1 MTDGV
6 LGRGAELDAAGTAFD
21 HLGTGP
27 TALLIEGPAGIGKT
41 AFWHASIALAL
52 DRGARLLTTRA
63 AEAEARLAFSGL
75 ADLLGDL
82 DDLIAE
88 LPAPQ
93 RRALDLALLRAEP
106 DETAVDPR
114 AVAAGTTTILRR
126 LAGERPLVVAID
138 DAQWL
143 DSTTADAL
151 MFAARRLGDAP
162 VGFVATVRTPVR
174 TPATLLGLAQALPN
188 VRIRTITLGPLGV
201 SSLYHLFVAR
211 LGRELP
217 RATIE
222 RIAEVSGG
230 NPFHAL
236 EIARQVV
243 AGGPLDAASP
253 LPLPE
258 SILDAA
264 RDRIRKL
271 PPATRAA
278 LLRVAAL
285 NRPTTALVPA
295 AELAAAEAD
304 GLVQVGFDGRIGF
317 SHPLFGAAVYCDA
330 TPCDRRVVHSSLA
343 AVVTDP
349 EERARHE
356 ALASTGPDAAV
367 AARLADAGRRARARG
382 ATAAAAE
389 LAELAVRLTPLDAED
404 DRLRREI
411 EHAGDLHA
419 AGQTLRAQEVL
430 EHAVR
435 WAAPGELREDARL
448 QLGLI
453 CRQTDHAQ
461 SIAHCEA
468 ALANA
473 TTTELRARAE
483 ATLGLLYEATDTEEA
498 SRHSAA
504 AATLFQ
510 EIGDD
515 WAWSD
520 ATIGHCWHELLLGHG
535 PDETTF
541 QRALAV
547 QASERRAG
555 GRWGVVP
562 MVWALAHDDLER
574 ARASFAMGLELARQ
588 AGIEGELGLL
598 RGVIAQIDLWRGDY
612 RAADAGAEEAVELA
626 RLGGSPMTLADA
638 LRLRANIDGFRG
650 RFDRARETLGP
661 AWAELGRPDEGRF
674 TQATQAIL
682 GHIAYALGDAEAA
695 DRHFTAASASLE
707 AANIHEY
714 VGYRFLGDHA
724 EAVLALGDLDRA
736 GAIIGVMD
744 RQAARFPRPWT
755 LAVRARAR
763 GLLLA
768 ARGDL
773 DAAIDAFDESVARH
787 DRLDAPYELGR
798 TLLARASVHR
808 RRTEKRLAK
817 EALERA
823 LALFETSGAEPWA
836 ERARTELSRIRFR
849 STPTEL
855 TETEQQMASLA
866 ALGRTNREIA
876 AAMFVSPKTV
886 EARLASVY
894 GKLGIR
900 SRAELGALMAAR
912 TMPLTEPAPEGVLA
926 AIS

>member
-6 LGRGAELDAAGTAFD
+6 LGRGAELEAAGAAFD
-21 HLGTGP
+21 QFGSGP

-75 ADLLGDL
+75 ADLLADL

-88 LPAPQ
+88 LPGPQ
-93 RRALDLALLRAEP
+93 RRALDLALLRVEP
-106 DETAVDPR
+106 DDTAVDPR

-126 LAGERPLVVAID
+126 LAGERPVVVAID

-174 TPATLLGLAQALPN
+174 TPATLLGLAEALPN
-188 VRIRTITLGPLGV
+188 VRIRTIALGPLGV
-201 SSLYHLFVAR
+201 NSLYHLFVAR
-211 LGRELP
+211 LGKELP

-236 EIARQVV
+236 EIARQVI
-243 AGGPLDAASP
+243 AGGPLDASAP
-253 LPLPE
+253 LPLPD

-285 NRPTTALVPA
+285 NRATTAVVPA
-295 AELAAAEAD
+295 ADLVAAEAD
-304 GLVQVGFDGRIGF
+304 GLVQVGFDGRIAF

-330 TPCDRRVVHSSLA
+330 TPCDRRVVHASLA

-356 ALASTGPDAAV
+356 ALASTGPDAGV
-367 AARLADAGRRARARG
+367 ADRLAEAGRRARARG
-382 ATAAAAE
+382 ATSAAAE
-389 LAELAVRLTPLDAED
+389 LAELAVRLTPLDVEN

-411 EHAGDLHA
+411 EHASHLHA
-419 AGQTLRAQEVL
+419 AGQTVRAQEVL
-430 EHAVR
+430 EGAVT
-435 WAAPGELREDARL
+435 WAAPGELREEARL

-453 CRQTDHAQ
+453 CRQTNHAQ
-461 SIAHCEA
+461 SIAHCET

-473 TTTELRARAE
+473 TTTDLRARAE
-483 ATLGLLYEATDTEEA
+483 ATLGLLYEATDTEQA
-498 SRHSAA
+498 ARHSAA
-504 AATLFQ
+504 AAALFE
-510 EIGDD
+510 EIGDE

-520 ATIGHCWHELLLGHG
+520 AAIGHCWHELLLGHG
-535 PDETTF
+535 PDQTTF
-541 QRALAV
+541 ERALAV
-547 QASERRAG
+547 QAGERRAG

-562 MVWALAHDDLER
+562 MVWALAHDDLDR
-574 ARASFAMGLELARQ
+574 ARASFSRGLEMCRQ

-598 RGVIAQIDLWRGDY
+598 RGVIAQIDLWQGDY
-612 RAADAGAEEAVELA
+612 AAADAGADEAVELA

-674 TQATQAIL
+674 TQATEAIL
-682 GHIAYALGDAEAA
+682 GHIAHATGDAEAA
-695 DRHFTAASASLE
+695 DWHFSAATAALE
-707 AANIHEY
+707 ATNIHEY
-714 VGYRFLGDHA
+714 VGYRFQGDHV
-724 EAVLALGDLDRA
+724 EAVLALGDVDRA
-736 GAIIGVMD
+736 EAMLAVMD
-744 RQAARFPRPWT
+744 RQAAALPRPWL

-763 GLLLA
+763 GLIAA

-773 DAAIDAFDESVARH
+773 DAAIDAFDEAASVHA
-787 DRLDAPYELGR
+787 RLDSPYELGR

-817 EALERA
+817 EALEQA
-823 LALFETSGAEPWA
+823 LALFEASGAEPWA
-836 ERARTELSRIRFR
+836 ERARAELSRIRFR

-855 TETEQQMASLA
+855 TETEQQVASLA
-866 ALGRTNREIA
+866 ATGRTNREIA
-876 AAMFVSPKTV
+876 ATMFVSPKTV
-886 EARLASVY
+886 EARLASAY

-900 SRAELGALMAAR
+900 SRAELGALMAGRA
-912 TMPLTEPAPEGVLA
+912 TGLPDASEGILA